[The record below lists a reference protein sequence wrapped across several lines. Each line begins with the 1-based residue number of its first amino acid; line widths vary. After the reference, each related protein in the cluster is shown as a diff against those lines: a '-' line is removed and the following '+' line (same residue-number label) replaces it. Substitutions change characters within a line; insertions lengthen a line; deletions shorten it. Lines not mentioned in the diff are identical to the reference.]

1 MWYIVAAV
9 AGIALT
15 GAVAGAIRTRSS
27 GEGAMPVSAD
37 SIRKLSMDEINLLLS
52 RLENEN
58 PPEIVQGAMC
68 YRVAGPPS
76 VAEYICPVCGEKTIY
91 HDHQTGFIEF
101 RLETARRLAESIN
114 SSTEF
119 DVVLDESLY
128 CSFCSEGSIEDAC
141 LMLRVRT
148 REGEEISNAVTVT
161 DLRMLDSF
169 LKGEL
174 SWVTETDSRI
184 PLRENAD
191 RMRRL
196 LGLSEQ

>member
-15 GAVAGAIRTRSS
+15 GAVAGTIRTRSS
-27 GEGAMPVSAD
+27 GGSSMPLNAD
-37 SIRKLSMDEINLLLS
+37 SIRKLSLDEINLLLA
-52 RLENEN
+52 RLENEEA
-58 PPEIVQGAMC
+58 PEVVQGAMC

-91 HDHQTGFIEF
+91 DDDQTGFIEF

-114 SSTEF
+114 TSTEF
-119 DVVLDESLY
+119 DVILDEALY
-128 CSFCSEGSIEDAC
+128 CSHCSEASTENAC
-141 LMLRVRT
+141 LILRVRT
-148 REGEEISNAVTVT
+148 AEGEDISNTVSVT